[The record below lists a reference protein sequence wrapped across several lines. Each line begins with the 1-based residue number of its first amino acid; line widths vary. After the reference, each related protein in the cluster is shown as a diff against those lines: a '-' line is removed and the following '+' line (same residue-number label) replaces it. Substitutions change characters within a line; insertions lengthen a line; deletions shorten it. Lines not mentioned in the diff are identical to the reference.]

1 MELWQILVSIALL
14 MMSTG
19 FIMNLINQSKKN
31 LLEKLFKD
39 GEITEKTYKKY
50 LN

>member
-14 MMSTG
+14 MMSIG

-39 GEITEKTYKKY
+39 GEITEKTFKKY